1 MTLKDKVIFIT
12 GGTSGIGLAT
22 AIEAAKQGASVAI
35 ADLKEEEGKKAIE
48 TLSKINGGNY
58 VFIRCDVS
66 KAEDCKNAIDIAVKH
81 FGKLDAACN
90 NAGIGGAAAL
100 TGDYTEEDWHKL
112 MGVNLH
118 GVFYCMKYELQ
129 QMMKQQHGS
138 IINMSSIL
146 GHVGFATAC
155 AYTAAK
161 HGLIGLTQT
170 AAMEYGTAGIR
181 VNAVCPGFIE
191 TPMLKDAGL
200 LDNQEMLNMIKSL
213 HPMKRLGKPEEI
225 AQAVCWLAS
234 DAASFVTGTSLLVD
248 GGYTAQ

>member
-1 MTLKDKVIFIT
+1 MNLKDKVIFIT

-22 AIEAAKQGASVAI
+22 AIEAAKENANVVI
-35 ADLKEEEGKKAIE
+35 ADLNMDEGEKAIA

-58 VFIRCDVS
+58 IFIRCDVS
-66 KAEDCKNAIDIAVKH
+66 KPEDCKNAIDNTVKH
-81 FGKLDAACN
+81 FGRLDAACN
-90 NAGIGGAAAL
+90 NAGIGGASAL
-100 TGDYTEEDWHKL
+100 TGDYTDDDWHKL

-129 QMMKQQHGS
+129 QMTKQKSGS

-170 AAMEYGTAGIR
+170 AAIEYGAMGIR

-191 TPMLKDAGL
+191 TPMLKNAGL
-200 LDNQEMLNMIKSL
+200 MDNHEALDMLKSL
-213 HPMKRLGKPEEI
+213 HPMKRLGRPEEI

-234 DAASFVTGTSLLVD
+234 DASSFVTGTSLLAD